1 MSDGDRGA
9 TTEISGTRLGR
20 AQAARA
26 AYPDQYP
33 SRPGPPRI
41 PTIRITTMTRMLLL
55 AALTLACVSSPV
67 FAMAYPPGQGGAA
80 VGLSRGLLFLAALAR
95 SVALALATR
104 RFGIIG
110 AALAALVLSAEG
122 AFAAE
127 IGAVGDTAVILP
139 YGQWITVIAQTATE
153 ILIPIT
159 VAALGIAARKLP
171 WLVSMYLT
179 EARIDRMVRL
189 AADYALNAVEK
200 AAADKILSVDVG
212 YTVLKVRLERA
223 IGSPR
228 AGSSMR
234 PAVRRASPSACSA
247 PSASTRA

>member
-1 MSDGDRGA
+1 
-9 TTEISGTRLGR
+9 
-20 AQAARA
+20 
-26 AYPDQYP
+26 
-33 SRPGPPRI
+33 
-41 PTIRITTMTRMLLL
+41 MTRMLLL
-55 AALTLACVSSPV
+55 AALALDCVSSPA
-67 FAMAYPPGQGGAA
+67 FAMAYPPEQGAAA
-80 VGLSRGLLFLAALAR
+80 VGLSRSLLFLAALAR

-104 RFGIIG
+104 RFGVIGTIG
-110 AALAALVLSAEG
+110 AALAALMLSAEG

-139 YGQWITVIAQTATE
+139 YGHWITVIAQTATE
-153 ILIPIT
+153 TLIPIT

-234 PAVRRASPSACSA
+234 PAVRRTSPSACSA

>member
-1 MSDGDRGA
+1 
-9 TTEISGTRLGR
+9 
-20 AQAARA
+20 
-26 AYPDQYP
+26 
-33 SRPGPPRI
+33 
-41 PTIRITTMTRMLLL
+41 MTRMLLL
-55 AALTLACVSSPV
+55 AALALACVSSPV

-80 VGLSRGLLFLAALAR
+80 VGLSRSLLFLAALAL

-104 RFGIIG
+104 RFGVIGIIG

-139 YGQWITVIAQTATE
+139 YGEWITVIAQTATE

-228 AGSSMR
+228 AGSSIR